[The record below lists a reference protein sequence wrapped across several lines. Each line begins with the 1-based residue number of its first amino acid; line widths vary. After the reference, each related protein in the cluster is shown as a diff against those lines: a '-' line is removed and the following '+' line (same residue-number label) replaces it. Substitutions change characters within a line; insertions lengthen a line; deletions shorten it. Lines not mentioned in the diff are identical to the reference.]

1 MKKLST
7 SAAILGL
14 SLLTLAGAKASAPY
28 ATYDTIG
35 GNYTQNFSSLS
46 NATTAPSTN
55 AGVFGFGPASTINA
69 SGMTGW
75 YGDEPSAGK
84 TVYTNF
90 YSSTGATNTT
100 GGFYVFGSNS
110 TSTNGALSM
119 STTGTSG
126 DELIGVGLQNTTGYT
141 LTNFNISYDAAVF
154 HWGTSTNSKT
164 LAFGYVLDGATLP
177 TINSSAV
184 ITASTGGSAYTHD
197 STLDFTTNSTAGLDL
212 AVNGFANGNYT
223 LESDTIN
230 GINWTNNGVLWL
242 VWDIGTNTA
251 QSPGLGIDNLSV
263 SAVPEPSTYALLLGG
278 IVLLAG
284 VVIRR
289 KRA

>member
-14 SLLTLAGAKASAPY
+14 SLLTLNGANASAPY
-28 ATYDTIG
+28 ATYGTIG

-46 NATTAPSTN
+46 NATTAPATN
-55 AGVFGFGPASTINA
+55 AGVFGFGPASIINA

-75 YGDEPSAGK
+75 YGDDVSK

-90 YSSTGATNTT
+90 YSSTGASNTT

-119 STTGTSG
+119 STTSTSG

-154 HWGTSTNSKT
+154 HWGTNSSSKT

-184 ITASTGGSAYTHD
+184 ITASAGGGSYTHD
-197 STLDFTTNSTAGLDL
+197 AGLDFTTNSTAGLDL

-223 LESDTIN
+223 LETDTIN

-251 QSPGLGIDNLSV
+251 QSTGLGIDNLTV
-263 SAVPEPSTYALLLGG
+263 NAVPEPSTYALLLGG
-278 IVLLAG
+278 IVLLAS

-289 KRA
+289 RRA